1 MYSSLPEIWRGWRK
15 NFYSVSGN
23 HPLFR
28 ATYRLVLLFTFLVLP
43 FVVLGY
49 GIFLAPATP
58 LNVYLLTGSFMAF
71 FLWLGLI
78 ILDRSIRV
86 SPLYALLLP
95 FATLVYIGIG
105 VDSTV
110 RGALGLGFSWK
121 GRVYGKPITGQLE
134 ARVP

>member
-1 MYSSLPEIWRGWRK
+1 SVIRMYYSLPEISRGSKK

-23 HPLFR
+23 HSLFR
-28 ATYRLVLLFTFLVLP
+28 ATYRLVLLFNFLVLP

-78 ILDRSIRV
+78 ILDRSIGV
-86 SPLYALLLP
+86 NPLYAFLLS
-95 FATLVYIGIG
+95 FFFIV
-105 VDSTV
+105 
-110 RGALGLGFSWK
+110 
-121 GRVYGKPITGQLE
+121 
-134 ARVP
+134 